1 MKKNKKKD
9 LIGFDSNPT
18 VFKKF
23 DVPIPGEEKEKKKKT
38 EWDELDIKGPCKD
51 PNILKADY
59 ENFKGYL
66 DIIENYSILMDVPP
80 DVYDKAVKTIKEM
93 LKNLKNGR
101 GDKVYNKERFQEYY
115 SSEDN
120 DDYY

>member
-38 EWDELDIKGPCKD
+38 EWDDLDIKGPCKD
-51 PNILKADY
+51 PNMKTSKVILIS
-59 ENFKGYL
+59 L
-66 DIIENYSILMDVPP
+66 
-80 DVYDKAVKTIKEM
+80 KTI
-93 LKNLKNGR
+93 L
-101 GDKVYNKERFQEYY
+101 Y
-115 SSEDN
+115 
-120 DDYY
+120 